1 MPHQKEDIQA
11 PALLESGWNASV
23 AAMEMQQTLQLVE
36 QAKALC
42 RNKNA
47 TLLYLTIFGS
57 QLYGTD
63 MQGQSDT
70 DVRGIFLPSLEYA
83 APDELPHSLHW
94 SSGDN
99 GSRNSAGDVDIDLW
113 SAQHWLLKLL
123 PAGDTGATDLLFSP
137 SNKACTLYR
146 DARLDAVFA
155 HPDRL
160 YDSQNCRA
168 YADYSLRQAQKYGIK
183 GSRLGA
189 LRTVYHW
196 LRHNW
201 PEPAHAMR
209 LTDVLAALTAQCS
222 DNRYCVSQ
230 MLDGQPALQLCGK
243 IHMGNIRLREFVS
256 RVTADMEKYGNRAIA
271 AEQNQGVDFKAL
283 SHALRACDQMEELYA
298 TGRISFPLATR
309 EQLKSVKRGEIPWL
323 ELEKIIIKRL
333 AETDAAREQAQ
344 YVSRYDA
351 DFAREQIT
359 FCYAALA

>member
-1 MPHQKEDIQA
+1 M
-11 PALLESGWNASV
+11 
-23 AAMEMQQTLQLVE
+23 AAMERQQTQQLVE
-36 QAKALC
+36 QATALC

-57 QLYGTD
+57 RLYGTD
-63 MQGQSDT
+63 MQGKSDI
-70 DVRGIFLPSLEYA
+70 DVRGIFLPYLEHA
-83 APDELPHSLHW
+83 APGELPHSLHW
-94 SSGDN
+94 SSSDN
-99 GSRNSAGDVDIDLW
+99 ERRNCAGDVDIDLW

-146 DARLDAVFA
+146 DPRLDAVFA
-155 HPDRL
+155 HPERL
-160 YDSQNCRA
+160 YDTINCRA
-168 YADYSLRQAQKYGIK
+168 YADYSLRQAKKYGIK

-189 LRTVYHW
+189 LRTVYQW

-209 LTDVLAALTAQCS
+209 LRDVLADLATQCG
-222 DNRYCVSQ
+222 DHRYCVRQ
-230 MLDGQPALQLCGK
+230 ELDGQPALHLCGK

-256 RVTADMEKYGNRAIA
+256 RVTADMEKYGDRVIA

-298 TGRISFPLATR
+298 TGKISFPLATR

-333 AETDAAREQAQ
+333 AETDAAREQAK

-351 DFAREQIT
+351 DFAREQIAS
-359 FCYAALA
+359 CYAALG